1 VFDEL
6 GYRRYEWKCDHLN
19 TPSRAAALRF
29 GFQYEGLFRQA
40 VCPQSDRGCEVSR
53 SAAKILNRIDE
64 MWFNSSP
71 MRELRAISFVRR
83 LIDNSKIREGM
94 LRKILSHSNFRRP
107 RGRQA
112 GRRKQ
117 AECELE
123 GLHDLGSKS
132 VDA

>member
-1 VFDEL
+1 M
-6 GYRRYEWKCDHLN
+6 
-19 TPSRAAALRF
+19 
-29 GFQYEGLFRQA
+29 
-40 VCPQSDRGCEVSR
+40 SR

-94 LRKILSHSNFRRP
+94 LRKILSHSHF
-107 RGRQA
+107 A
-112 GRRKQ
+112 GHVVARLGGASKPSVSWQ
-117 AECELE
+117 VLG
-123 GLHDLGSKS
+123 GLHVLGSKS

>member
-1 VFDEL
+1 MH
-6 GYRRYEWKCDHLN
+6 RRGRQHFASASSTRGCFVRLC
-19 TPSRAAALRF
+19 ALDPIER
-29 GFQYEGLFRQA
+29 
-40 VCPQSDRGCEVSR
+40 CEVSR
-53 SAAKILNRIDE
+53 SAAKILNRINE

-94 LRKILSHSNFRRP
+94 LRKILSHSNF
-107 RGRQA
+107 A
-112 GRRKQ
+112 GHVVARLGGASKPSVSWQ
-117 AECELE
+117 VLE